1 MRNTL
6 IVTHAALPHA
16 VEKFAGVY
24 SYAKGMGWRCSI
36 VETAS
41 LGRGLNA
48 AIAPYHPDGIIH
60 EGPLYEAGRLRAAFG
75 ACPTVWLDP
84 GKVLP
89 FMKWRVASDPDAIAR
104 IAFDELRRGGCGDFV
119 FVTMFPGA
127 EWSRSRRMHFLRHA
141 AADGLRAKTVTLAE
155 DGGAAGGRGGRL
167 SSAFAAMS
175 RPVGVFAVND
185 RTAAGFVHRA
195 DGEGLVC
202 GEDYLLVSVDNDAF
216 RCENISPTLSSV
228 EQDFHAAGYAAAEM
242 LGRVMD
248 GDRAPAVAFA
258 APRGLQ
264 RRESSRVA
272 RKGLSPRTRRILE
285 RIRARALTG
294 DGVAAICAA
303 EDVSRRT
310 CEKTFMREFG
320 RTIHDALLD
329 VRFEEVER
337 LLRNCHQQIEP
348 VANLCGWKS
357 PAHLKRMFKARYG
370 MTMGEWRAALSSGHR
385 PARG

>member
-1 MRNTL
+1 ML

-24 SYAKGMGWRCSI
+24 SYAKGMGWRCNI
-36 VETAS
+36 VESAN
-41 LGRGLNA
+41 LGRGLA
-48 AIAPYHPDGIIH
+48 ATIAPYHPDGIIH
-60 EGPLYEAGRLRAAFG
+60 EGPVYEAGRLRAAFG

-84 GKVLP
+84 DRVMP
-89 FMKWRVASDPDAIAR
+89 FMKWRVASDPDAIALL
-104 IAFDELRRGGCGDFV
+104 AFDELRRAGCEAFV
-119 FVTMFPGA
+119 FATMFPGA
-127 EWSRSRRMHFLRHA
+127 EWSRRRKLHFLRHVA
-141 AADGLRAKTVTLAE
+141 AGGRRAKAMVLAE
-155 DGGAAGGRGGRL
+155 DGGAADGRGGRL
-167 SSAFAAMS
+167 RSAFAAMS

-310 CEKTFMREFG
+310 CEKTFLREFG

-337 LLRNCHQQIEP
+337 LLRNHHQQIEP

-357 PAHLKRMFKARYG
+357 PAHLKRTFRQRYG
-370 MTMGEWRAALSSGHR
+370 TTMSLWRTALSSGHR
-385 PARG
+385 PVRS

>member
-1 MRNTL
+1 M
-6 IVTHAALPHA
+6 
-16 VEKFAGVY
+16 
-24 SYAKGMGWRCSI
+24 
-36 VETAS
+36 
-41 LGRGLNA
+41 
-48 AIAPYHPDGIIH
+48 
-60 EGPLYEAGRLRAAFG
+60 
-75 ACPTVWLDP
+75 
-84 GKVLP
+84 
-89 FMKWRVASDPDAIAR
+89 
-104 IAFDELRRGGCGDFV
+104 
-119 FVTMFPGA
+119 
-127 EWSRSRRMHFLRHA
+127 
-141 AADGLRAKTVTLAE
+141 
-155 DGGAAGGRGGRL
+155 
-167 SSAFAAMS
+167 
-175 RPVGVFAVND
+175 
-185 RTAAGFVHRA
+185 
-195 DGEGLVC
+195 
-202 GEDYLLVSVDNDAF
+202 
-216 RCENISPTLSSV
+216 

-310 CEKTFMREFG
+310 CEKTFLREFG